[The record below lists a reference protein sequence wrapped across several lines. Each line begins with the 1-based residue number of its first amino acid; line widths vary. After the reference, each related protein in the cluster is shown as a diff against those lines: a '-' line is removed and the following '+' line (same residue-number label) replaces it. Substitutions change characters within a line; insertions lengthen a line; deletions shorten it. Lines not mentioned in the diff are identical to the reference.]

1 MIRRTTKESTAP
13 DDLEG
18 QPWLNTIAA
27 WAEYAMRNSFGF
39 DGTTLLF
46 VDPMARAHRCLT

>member
-18 QPWLNTIAA
+18 RPWLNTIAA
-27 WAEYAMRNSFGF
+27 WAEYDAKLIRDLMRYISHALS
-39 DGTTLLF
+39 TPWL
-46 VDPMARAHRCLT
+46 ARVA